1 MTPKELVRI
10 ILQHRDF
17 LNGKLGG
24 ARANLSHQDL
34 SGLKLPNINVEH
46 ATLAGAKF
54 RGSVL
59 SGANFRF
66 ADLFGCDFSDSD
78 VSGACFDRADMRGV
92 KFRGAN
98 LNGASLA
105 DADLRPG
112 GIAEL
117 PREVSRGESQ
127 RRLAGGCGS
136 AAWWH
141 RGNVE
146 NARKF

>member
-66 ADLFGCDFSDSD
+66 ADLFGCDHFLVGRAIWRSRHHQGDSD
-78 VSGACFDRADMRGV
+78 VSGACIPSFGHDG
-92 KFRGAN
+92 
-98 LNGASLA
+98 
-105 DADLRPG
+105 
-112 GIAEL
+112 
-117 PREVSRGESQ
+117 
-127 RRLAGGCGS
+127 
-136 AAWWH
+136 
-141 RGNVE
+141 
-146 NARKF
+146 